1 MFNNTFTEFAT
12 EKVKD
17 LLFVNKANGNF
28 GISYDNRK
36 GFTTRLHARYK
47 GRRLERDGFSRAR
60 PLITKE
66 NYYTKGDINVKF
78 NIDASTSL
86 SWKTITVNGETISVL
101 VKS

>member
-1 MFNNTFTEFAT
+1 MEDFASAGYQIIDATSLDSAITKNNSYLDTIYIGKNSSDLTYYKTWTDTET
-12 EKVKD
+12 Y
-17 LLFVNKANGNF
+17 L
-28 GISYDNRK
+28 
-36 GFTTRLHARYK
+36 
-47 GRRLERDGFSRAR
+47 
-60 PLITKE
+60 KE